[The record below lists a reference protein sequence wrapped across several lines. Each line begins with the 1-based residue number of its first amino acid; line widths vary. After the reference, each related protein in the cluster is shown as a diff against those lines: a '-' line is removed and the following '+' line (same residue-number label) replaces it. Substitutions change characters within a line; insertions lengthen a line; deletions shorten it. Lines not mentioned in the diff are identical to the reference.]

1 VKRKENLETSLKK
14 YDKYSVE
21 RRKQKAL
28 EPSAL
33 NEFIAS

>member
-14 YDKYSVE
+14 YEKYRVE
-21 RRKQKAL
+21 RRKQKSL
-28 EPSAL
+28 ELSAL